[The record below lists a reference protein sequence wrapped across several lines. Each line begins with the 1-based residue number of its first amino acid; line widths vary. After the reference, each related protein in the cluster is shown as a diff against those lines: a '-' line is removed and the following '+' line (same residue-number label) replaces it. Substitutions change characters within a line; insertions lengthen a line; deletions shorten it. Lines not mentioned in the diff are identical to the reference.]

1 MSFGNYKQKPFIQD
15 QSQLC
20 SSIISRVIGQERS
33 IYGPIM
39 GEVKPN
45 FDLVAKKRLKRACIE
60 TKWEKSYEFRQLQTE
75 TFHSRP
81 ISAL

>member
-1 MSFGNYKQKPFIQD
+1 
-15 QSQLC
+15 
-20 SSIISRVIGQERS
+20 
-33 IYGPIM
+33 M

-60 TKWEKSYEFRQLQTE
+60 MKWEKPYQFRQLQTE